1 MKEQRIRDP
10 IHNLIKF
17 SQDNEDDEIL
27 WELLQ
32 TSWMQRL
39 RRIKQLG
46 FSDFVFP
53 GANHTRFSHSL
64 GALQMARR
72 MLNVFESKGLINKK
86 DKKYR
91 LKRKATL
98 CAVLLHDV
106 GHGPYSHVFEKVS
119 KDIFQKEDKQEHENY
134 TQWIISDNK
143 QIREILKKP
152 PTGSDALYNE
162 VTGFF
167 KQESG
172 SDQYSRIV
180 SSQLDA
186 DRLDFLMRDRYFCG
200 VRFGEIDLEWLLDS
214 IVIKEFSNEVSR
226 YTFVFNEKGKT
237 VAEDF
242 IMAYIHMY
250 ENVYYHKAVVALE
263 VMLTEILKGIC
274 EQKCWNPLS
283 EYFNSSSTD
292 RLCQYK
298 NLDDSSVIEAIK
310 WASRKTQLGEIS
322 ELSKRFLNRD
332 IFKSIIIPKD
342 ELNKYGKVDEFEKKL
357 KEQSIWYKRN
367 IPKSKGFRSY
377 PWPEDAFVKNLL
389 IMKSGDAVPMHVES
403 NIAKN
408 AEETRPI
415 YFYFKNN
422 HDREEAVEIGQRM
435 GMQL

>member
-1 MKEQRIRDP
+1 
-10 IHNLIKF
+10 
-17 SQDNEDDEIL
+17 
-27 WELLQ
+27 
-32 TSWMQRL
+32 
-39 RRIKQLG
+39 
-46 FSDFVFP
+46 
-53 GANHTRFSHSL
+53 
-64 GALQMARR
+64 MARR
-72 MLNVFESKGLINKK
+72 MLNVFESKGLIDQK
-86 DKKYR
+86 DKKHR

-119 KDIFQKEDKQEHENY
+119 EDIFQEEGKQEHENY
-134 TQWIISDNK
+134 TQWIISDDQ
-143 QIREILKKP
+143 QIREILKEP
-152 PTGSDALYNE
+152 PTGSDDLYNE
-162 VTGFF
+162 VTRFF
-167 KQESG
+167 RQESG

-214 IVIKEFSNEVSR
+214 LVIKEFSHEVSR

-263 VMLTEILKGIC
+263 VMLTEILKGIS
-274 EQKCWNPLS
+274 EQECWNPLS

-292 RLCQYK
+292 RLCLYK

-322 ELSKRFLNRD
+322 EFSKRFLNRD
-332 IFKSIIIPKD
+332 IFKSIIVPKD
-342 ELNKYGKVDEFEKKL
+342 ELNKVGKVDEFEEGL
-357 KEQSIWYKRN
+357 KRQSIWSKRN
-367 IPKSKGFRSY
+367 IPKPKGLQRYS
-377 PWPEDAFVKNLL
+377 WPEDVSMKNLL
-389 IMKSGDAVPMHVES
+389 IMKSGEAVPIHQES

-408 AEETRPI
+408 VEDILSAR
-415 YFYFKNN
+415 FYFKDNN
-422 HDREEAVEIGQRM
+422 DRNKALEIGRDM
-435 GMQL
+435 GMQF

>member
-1 MKEQRIRDP
+1 
-10 IHNLIKF
+10 
-17 SQDNEDDEIL
+17 
-27 WELLQ
+27 
-32 TSWMQRL
+32 
-39 RRIKQLG
+39 
-46 FSDFVFP
+46 
-53 GANHTRFSHSL
+53 
-64 GALQMARR
+64 MARR
-72 MLNVFESKGLINKK
+72 MLNVFESKGLIDQK
-86 DKKYR
+86 DENHH

-119 KDIFQKEDKQEHENY
+119 KDIFQDKNEEEHENF
-134 TQWIISDNK
+134 TQRIISNDEEIVK
-143 QIREILKKP
+143 ILKQP

-162 VTGFF
+162 VTRFF

-172 SDQYSRIV
+172 NDQYSRIV

-214 IVIKEFSNEVSR
+214 IVIKEISHEVSR

-263 VMLTEILKGIC
+263 VMLTEILKGIS

-310 WASRKTQLGEIS
+310 WASRKTELGEVS

-342 ELNKYGKVDEFEKKL
+342 ELSKYGKVEEFETNL
-357 KEQSIWYKRN
+357 KERSIWYKRN
-367 IPKSKGFRSY
+367 IPKPKGFQKY
-377 PWPEDAFVKNLL
+377 PWPEDEFVKNLL

-408 AEETRPI
+408 AEETLSVR
-415 YFYFKNN
+415 FYFKDDDNRN
-422 HDREEAVEIGQRM
+422 EARKIGQNI
-435 GMQL
+435 GMQIKE